1 MTTDTEKK
9 AKPGRPEGRNAY
21 GESTVPIRIP
31 KSKVTQ
37 ITDYLKHYALK
48 KSSDSLDLS
57 EHIRQVS
64 APEVSVELPLYSS
77 KVSAGFPSP
86 CDDHIAKRLNIHD
99 YLVDQEDATY
109 LVTVI
114 GWSMRD
120 AGLLPKDVIIVDR
133 SKNAKVGNI
142 IMAMID
148 GEFTIKQLAMG
159 ENGNPILLPA
169 NPDFKPIEIKDG
181 MDFEIW
187 GVVTGS
193 IRKYAWWR
201 QLH

>member
-9 AKPGRPEGRNAY
+9 AKLGRPKGKNAY
-21 GESTVPIRIP
+21 GEATIPIRIP
-31 KSKVTQ
+31 KSKVTL
-37 ITDYLKHYALK
+37 IAEYLKQSALK
-48 KSSDSLDLS
+48 NSSGTLDFY
-57 EHIRQVS
+57 EHIRPVS

-99 YLVDQEDATY
+99 YLVDQEDATF

-120 AGLLPKDVIIVDR
+120 AGLLPKDVVIVDR

-142 IMAMID
+142 ILAVID
-148 GEFTIKQLAMG
+148 GEFTIKQLALG
-159 ENGNPILLPA
+159 ENENPVLLPA
-169 NPDFKPIEIKDG
+169 NPDFKPIEITES

-193 IRKYAWWR
+193 IRKY
-201 QLH
+201 L